1 MDDTW
6 TNRDLP
12 VLKAVVE
19 IYQATGRTIIGPR
32 EIAAKAGLDQEV
44 TERDPRAVPA
54 AVF

>member
-19 IYQATGRTIIGPR
+19 IYDATGKTMIGPGD
-32 EIAAKAGLDQEV
+32 IAAKARIRPGD
-44 TERDPRAVPA
+44 D
-54 AVF
+54 